1 MRISGDTR
9 GAAEGGLVV
18 RGLTTLFPSR
28 FGPLTAVDGVDLD
41 LAPGEILGLV
51 GESGSGKS
59 VTLRSLLRLVHP
71 PGRVAGEV
79 LWNGRD
85 LLALREADLKRVRGR
100 EIATIFQEPMTAL
113 NPVLTVGRQID
124 ESLRAHTGLDAAGR
138 RARAVE
144 LLDLVGIPAPA
155 TRLGDY
161 PHQFSGG
168 MRQRAMIAI
177 ALAGE
182 PRLLLADEPTT
193 ALDVTIQDQILKLIL
208 GLRDRLGMGVI
219 LVTHD
224 LGVVA
229 QSCDRVAVMY
239 AGRIVES
246 GAVAEVFAD
255 PRHAYT
261 RGLLGSVPRAGGE
274 RRPLLSIDGT
284 PPGLADRPPGC
295 AFNPRCGLA
304 TDLCRRETPAMQSVG
319 PGRLVA
325 CWHHEAVAAA
335 GLGEPAAS
343 PGERLDA

>member
-1 MRISGDTR
+1 MTGAADTR
-9 GAAEGGLVV
+9 PGALAV
-18 RGLTTLFPSR
+18 RGLRTVFASSA
-28 FGPLTAVDGVDLD
+28 GPLTAVDGVDLD

-71 PGRVAGEV
+71 PGRVTGEV
-79 LWNGRD
+79 LWGGRD
-85 LLALREADLKRVRGR
+85 LLGLRAGALRRVRGR
-100 EIATIFQEPMTAL
+100 EIATVFQEPMTAL

-124 ESLRAHTGLDAAGR
+124 ESLRAHTELDARGR
-138 RARAVE
+138 RARGVD

-155 TRLGDY
+155 TRLADY

-182 PRLLLADEPTT
+182 PALLLADEPTT

-208 GLRDRLGMGVI
+208 ALRARLGMGVI

-239 AGRIVES
+239 AGRIVET
-246 GAVAEVFAD
+246 GPVAALFAE

-261 RGLLGSVPRAGGE
+261 RGLIGSVPRAGGE

-284 PPGLADRPPGC
+284 PPGLGARPAGC
-295 AFNPRCGLA
+295 AFHPRCGFA
-304 TDLCRRETPAMQSVG
+304 TDLCRRDAPPLATVA
-319 PGRLVA
+319 PGREAA
-325 CWHHEAVAAA
+325 CWHHAAVAAA
-335 GLGEPAAS
+335 GIEAPVPEPA
-343 PGERLDA
+343 